1 MTLILSK
8 GLVMNIAGGVLYS
21 YVKYRDGILD
31 RRKKDYLKNKESR
44 NQYSTL
50 CDMNQNNKSSLIE
63 SGASDDYCDKSR
75 SIPTTITTL
84 VNEKV

>member
-1 MTLILSK
+1 
-8 GLVMNIAGGVLYS
+8 MNIVGGVLYS
-21 YVKYRDGILD
+21 YVKYRDSILD
-31 RRKKDYLKNKESR
+31 RRKKDYLKSKESHD
-44 NQYSTL
+44 QYST

-63 SGASDDYCDKSR
+63 SGASVDYCDKSR